1 MVFLNWFMCV
11 GDEHGR
17 GKRFP
22 FGTDVREPEENT
34 NQTKVISDSRAFK
47 GTDLFWFMSKVL
59 YLLTWS
65 LVKPCYKLG
74 HF

>member
-22 FGTDVREPEENT
+22 FGTDVREAEENT
-34 NQTKVISDSRAFK
+34 NQTKIFSDSREFEGTHLFK
-47 GTDLFWFMSKVL
+47 FMS
-59 YLLTWS
+59 YI
-65 LVKPCYKLG
+65 C
-74 HF
+74 

>member
-1 MVFLNWFMCV
+1 MCV

-47 GTDLFWFMSKVL
+47 GTDPF
-59 YLLTWS
+59 
-65 LVKPCYKLG
+65 
-74 HF
+74 